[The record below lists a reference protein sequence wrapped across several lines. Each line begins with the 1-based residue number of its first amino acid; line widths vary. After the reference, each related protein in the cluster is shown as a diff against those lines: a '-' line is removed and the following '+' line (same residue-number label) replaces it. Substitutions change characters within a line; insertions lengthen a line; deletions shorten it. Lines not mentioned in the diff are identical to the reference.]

1 MVSDYLNIIDYLSL
15 ISKSF
20 FIKNKIELFFQ
31 EYDLTNLISY
41 YLKKDN
47 FDLSLFMANAN
58 YLFFKKLKQDKVN
71 LSLVIDWYENQ
82 KIDKGFNL
90 GKNTFFPKVKSK
102 GYVGFV
108 NDFSTLFNYIP
119 TNLEERNKL
128 LPSEILVIG
137 KKIKPHFKRFN
148 NNLKVKVVPAMRN
161 LNFYKKEKQL
171 WRINISI

>member
-1 MVSDYLNIIDYLSL
+1 MVSDYLNINDYLSL
-15 ISKSF
+15 RQSF

-82 KIDKGFNL
+82 KL
-90 GKNTFFPKVKSK
+90 
-102 GYVGFV
+102 
-108 NDFSTLFNYIP
+108 
-119 TNLEERNKL
+119 
-128 LPSEILVIG
+128 
-137 KKIKPHFKRFN
+137 IK
-148 NNLKVKVVPAMRN
+148 
-161 LNFYKKEKQL
+161 
-171 WRINISI
+171 